1 MFKKLTNKL
10 KFKSNDDNQKE
21 MPEKLI
27 LIVGCYNSGTTVLNH
42 ILSKHE
48 EISGLDTEG
57 VALTK
62 ELKTPEDF
70 GWNRLWY
77 KCQDK
82 LEISKLPKSP
92 NVEQIKKDWARY
104 FDSNK
109 SFALEKSIING
120 LNIDWFEQ
128 QFNHP
133 YFIFIVRNGYTVAE
147 GIRRRT
153 LNKKRNGFKPGEPYP
168 IKWCA
173 EQWVISNKLISKKLS
188 NVKNSYQLL
197 YENLMDNYD
206 QTIQKLLEW
215 LPLQSKILEKPD
227 SFRFHQQTRAIKNM
241 NYSSLKNLKI
251 DDIKKI
257 NSIAKDY
264 LKYWGYEILSDTV
277 D

>member
-1 MFKKLTNKL
+1 MFKKLTNKIISRL
-10 KFKSNDDNQKE
+10 NDDTQKE

-42 ILSKHE
+42 ILSNHK
-48 EISGLDTEG
+48 EITGLDTEG
-57 VALTK
+57 VSLTK

-82 LEISKLPKSP
+82 LEINKLSDQPD
-92 NVEQIKKDWARY
+92 VEKIKRDWARY

-109 SFALEKSIING
+109 PFALEKSIVNG
-120 LNIDWFEQ
+120 LNIDWFEK

-133 YFIFIVRNGYTVAE
+133 HFIFIVRNGYTVAE

-153 LNKKRNGFKPGEPYP
+153 INKKRNGFNPGEPYP
-168 IKWCA
+168 IEWCA
-173 EQWVISNKLISKKLS
+173 EQWVISNKLISNKLS

-197 YENLMDNYD
+197 YEDLMDNYNH
-206 QTIQKLLEW
+206 TIQELLEW
-215 LPLQSKILEKPD
+215 LPVQSKILDKPD
-227 SFRFHQQTRAIKNM
+227 SFKFHQQTRPIKNM

-251 DDIKKI
+251 EDIEKI
-257 NSIAKDY
+257 NQVAKDY
-264 LKYWGYEILSDTV
+264 LKHWGYEILSDTV